1 MYHLVSSI
9 NSHILLHEMVLL
21 MGLAQTIDGHF
32 RDQDEKH
39 EFFSGN
45 NLGFLVHLRVGKDAN
60 YGIKVKR
67 IEADLK
73 ILKLQEEILVLFP
86 DNEEKQHVRQRLLLP
101 VDLIE
106 LCLTSQNRELSLR
119 AFDVFAY
126 TSSSFLKCNTSV
138 LEECW
143 RNAANQDDWERLY
156 QTSIDEGWSD
166 EETLQTIRETILFQ
180 ASSRCYGPEAE
191 NYEGGFDEVLPLRQ
205 ENLEPP
211 TSKDMVSSVEAILMQ
226 HKDFAVAGK
235 LMLTAIMLGS
245 YQVDAGMEESPTPMG

>member
-1 MYHLVSSI
+1 MLFSFYLHLI
-9 NSHILLHEMVLL
+9 
-21 MGLAQTIDGHF
+21 
-32 RDQDEKH
+32 
-39 EFFSGN
+39 
-45 NLGFLVHLRVGKDAN
+45 
-60 YGIKVKR
+60 
-67 IEADLK
+67 
-73 ILKLQEEILVLFP
+73 LQEEILELYP

-156 QTSIDEGWSD
+156 QTSIAEGWSD
-166 EETLQTIRETILFQ
+166 EETLQTLRETILFQ

-211 TSKDMVSSVEAILMQ
+211 TSKDMVSSVEAIVMQ

-245 YQVDAGMEESPTPMG
+245 FIRSMQEWKKVLHLWGDGKIHSDAFCQTSLVTFVRLECLLARKSSWRSNMVMVNNTRELPS

>member
-1 MYHLVSSI
+1 MPFSFYLHLI
-9 NSHILLHEMVLL
+9 
-21 MGLAQTIDGHF
+21 
-32 RDQDEKH
+32 
-39 EFFSGN
+39 
-45 NLGFLVHLRVGKDAN
+45 
-60 YGIKVKR
+60 
-67 IEADLK
+67 
-73 ILKLQEEILVLFP
+73 LQEIFELYP
-86 DNEEKQHVRQRLLLP
+86 NNEEKQHVRQRLLLP

-106 LCLTSQNRELSLR
+106 LCLTSKNRELSLR
-119 AFDVFAY
+119 AFD
-126 TSSSFLKCNTSV
+126 
-138 LEECW
+138 
-143 RNAANQDDWERLY
+143 DDWERLY

-166 EETLQTIRETILFQ
+166 EETLQTLRETILFQ
-180 ASSRCYGPEAE
+180 ASSRCNGPEAE